1 MPACPR
7 FATTSEMEQESD
19 AMLLDGERMR
29 LMEHSSSSP
38 RSNQEQGT
46 GSRSTPVRFVLE
58 ERLARMPAQEMVV
71 HLLFVKL
78 NLADGQWL
86 VLFHGV
92 LDVLLSYLVSVSEFY
107 T

>member
-1 MPACPR
+1 
-7 FATTSEMEQESD
+7 
-19 AMLLDGERMR
+19 ML
-29 LMEHSSSSP
+29 
-38 RSNQEQGT
+38 SNQEQGT

-92 LDVLLSYLVSVSEFY
+92 LDVLLSYLVSMSEFHTLKIGSMPIKRQFRNRINQNLQY
-107 T
+107 YVDKCL